1 MYPQILKRSL
11 DIVGAC
17 VGLTCIAPLWPL
29 IAAIIR
35 LESEGPVLVKIKR
48 ISGGKPF
55 LIYKFRSMVHNAHAM
70 RKDLKHLNERNDGP
84 FFKMTNDP
92 RLTKTGKILR
102 KFRIDEFP
110 QLINVL
116 RGELT
121 LVGPRAHE
129 PEEVE
134 HYPEEFK
141 HIVLAKA
148 GVTGLSQVNGAS
160 GLPFLQELKLDS
172 QYLSHQSLT
181 NDLKIIGKTVK
192 IIFTDPNAV

>member
-11 DIVGAC
+11 DIIGAC
-17 VGLTCIAPLWPL
+17 VGLTCIAPLWPC
-29 IAAIIR
+29 IVAIIR
-35 LESEGPVLVKIKR
+35 LESEGPSLVKIKR

-55 LIYKFRSMVHNAHAM
+55 LIYKFRTMVHNAHAM
-70 RKDLKHLNERNDGP
+70 KKDLVHLNERSDGP
-84 FFKMTNDP
+84 FFKITNDP
-92 RLTKTGKILR
+92 RLTRVGKMLR

-148 GVTGLSQVNGAS
+148 GVTGLSQVSGAS
-160 GLPFLQELKLDS
+160 GLPFLEELRLDS
-172 QYLSHQSLT
+172 QYLTHQSLT
-181 NDLKIIGKTVK
+181 TDLKIIGKTVK

>member
-1 MYPQILKRSL
+1 MYPRILKRSL
-11 DIVGAC
+11 DIIGAC
-17 VGLTCIAPLWPL
+17 VGLTCIAPLWPC
-29 IAAIIR
+29 IVAIIR
-35 LESEGPVLVKIKR
+35 LESKGPSLVKIKR
-48 ISGGKPF
+48 ISGGRPF
-55 LIYKFRSMVHNAHAM
+55 LIYKFRTMVHNAHEM
-70 RKDLKHLNERNDGP
+70 KKDLMHLNERNDGP

-92 RLTKTGKILR
+92 RLTRVGKMLR

-141 HIVLAKA
+141 HIVFAKA

-160 GLPFLQELKLDS
+160 GLPFLEELRLDS
-172 QYLSHQSLT
+172 KYLVHQSLAT
-181 NDLKIIGKTVK
+181 DLKIIGKTVK